1 VRRCRFL
8 RGLRYPLM
16 QGSQLYPLMQ
26 GSQLGVSTKSAPE
39 SETVNGQGEADQG
52 EAGQDGVGG
61 LPLGDG
67 RLQDG
72 VARLPLVCE
81 LPHRVRMVAEAQEQ
95 HRSLHTQ
102 AGANVEGAGCTDI
115 HAYRQRAHVPGRMSQ
130 PPGTMRTMR
139 QLAAMGSPAWLSEGG
154 SAAALSRSRV
164 VFAFWKRALFWE
176 RFCYLLLPRPP
187 WRIHRSASPITSQN
201 SLPHPSASPWHFS
214 RPVMT

>member
-1 VRRCRFL
+1 MRRCRFL

-39 SETVNGQGEADQG
+39 NGPAQG

-61 LPLGDG
+61 LPV
-67 RLQDG
+67 G
-72 VARLPLVCE
+72 VARIPLVCE

-102 AGANVEGAGCTDI
+102 AGRAGCTDI
-115 HAYRQRAHVPGRMSQ
+115 HAYRQQAHVPGRMSQ

-139 QLAAMGSPAWLSEGG
+139 QLAAMGSPAWLSKGG
-154 SAAALSRSRV
+154 SARAASQRGGVCFLGRGAVLEEAR
-164 VFAFWKRALFWE
+164 
-176 RFCYLLLPRPP
+176 LLP
-187 WRIHRSASPITSQN
+187 
-201 SLPHPSASPWHFS
+201 
-214 RPVMT
+214 

>member
-1 VRRCRFL
+1 MRRCRFL

-81 LPHRVRMVAEAQEQ
+81 LLDRVRMVAEAQEHHSAL
-95 HRSLHTQ
+95 HRHP
-102 AGANVEGAGCTDI
+102 GANVELGAGCTERHTRAQTCSTRAAADVEFGAGCTDI
-115 HAYRQRAHVPGRMSQ
+115 HVHRQRAHVPGRLSQ
-130 PPGTMRTMR
+130 PPVGISRPPATGTFR
-139 QLAAMGSPAWLSEGG
+139 QSVRNAAAVDKLRRPAVF
-154 SAAALSRSRV
+154 SAARP
-164 VFAFWKRALFWE
+164 KRAAG
-176 RFCYLLLPRPP
+176 RK
-187 WRIHRSASPITSQN
+187 
-201 SLPHPSASPWHFS
+201 
-214 RPVMT
+214 PVLKQ

>member
-1 VRRCRFL
+1 
-8 RGLRYPLM
+8 
-16 QGSQLYPLMQ
+16 
-26 GSQLGVSTKSAPE
+26 
-39 SETVNGQGEADQG
+39 
-52 EAGQDGVGG
+52 
-61 LPLGDG
+61 
-67 RLQDG
+67 
-72 VARLPLVCE
+72 
-81 LPHRVRMVAEAQEQ
+81 MVAEAPEQ

-102 AGANVEGAGCTDI
+102 AGRAGCTDI
-115 HAYRQRAHVPGRMSQ
+115 HAYRQQAHVPGRMSQ

-214 RPVMT
+214 RPVMTWFADRVLTSSPYRRTLSRHQAQSHRRDRYSRKLRGARSIGSNCSRRGRPS